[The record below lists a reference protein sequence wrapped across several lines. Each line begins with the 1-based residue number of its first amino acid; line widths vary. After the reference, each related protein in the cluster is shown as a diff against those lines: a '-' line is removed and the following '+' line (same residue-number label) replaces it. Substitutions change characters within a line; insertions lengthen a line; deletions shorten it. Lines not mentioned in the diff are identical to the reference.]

1 MTPATQSSENSQSS
15 IETPIETFL
24 ASLSRQEIKLWL
36 EGDRLRC
43 SGPETVLTSELNA
56 QLKSR
61 KPEIIAFLRRAS
73 QQQATNQQQT
83 TEAITVAER
92 SQTIPLSFAQQRLWF
107 LHQMQPNSAVY
118 NLPMAIQ
125 VNGYLDTSAFSQS
138 LNAIVRRHEILR
150 TRFVTVLGEPI
161 QQVAKPLPLEIEQ
174 KDLTEHEDSEGA
186 VRQAAI
192 AAAQQPFDLSQDQL
206 LRVTLLKLSD
216 SHSVILFTVHHIVDA
231 GWSQEILIQELA
243 SFYRTALLGQL
254 DSSQL
259 DSGQLDDAKSV
270 LPPLPIQYADFAIWQ
285 RNWLQGEV
293 LDTQLDYWRNQLN
306 ASQSVL
312 QLPTDFPRA
321 MVQTYQGAVEQFSL
335 SASLSDRLRN
345 LAQSQ
350 SATLFMTLLAAFNV
364 LLYRYTGET
373 DLVVGTPIAN
383 RHRAE
388 VEGLIGLFVNT
399 LVLRSHLSPNNNIT
413 TLLNQEKTTTKQA
426 YDHQ

>member
-161 QQVAKPLPLEIEQ
+161 QQVAKPLPLELEQ
-174 KDLTEHEDSEGA
+174 
-186 VRQAAI
+186 
-192 AAAQQPFDLSQDQL
+192 
-206 LRVTLLKLSD
+206 
-216 SHSVILFTVHHIVDA
+216 
-231 GWSQEILIQELA
+231 
-243 SFYRTALLGQL
+243 
-254 DSSQL
+254 
-259 DSGQLDDAKSV
+259 
-270 LPPLPIQYADFAIWQ
+270 
-285 RNWLQGEV
+285 
-293 LDTQLDYWRNQLN
+293 
-306 ASQSVL
+306 
-312 QLPTDFPRA
+312 
-321 MVQTYQGAVEQFSL
+321 
-335 SASLSDRLRN
+335 
-345 LAQSQ
+345 
-350 SATLFMTLLAAFNV
+350 
-364 LLYRYTGET
+364 
-373 DLVVGTPIAN
+373 
-383 RHRAE
+383 
-388 VEGLIGLFVNT
+388 
-399 LVLRSHLSPNNNIT
+399 
-413 TLLNQEKTTTKQA
+413 
-426 YDHQ
+426 